1 MKKRVAIITLDCYN
15 NFGNRLQNYALRETI
30 KALGFDV
37 DCLFDQRYAAFQPI
51 RKFQN
56 FSEKYIQEVK
66 YDIGDNA
73 NWAKFNAKYDYFVV
87 GSDQVW
93 APHFTAV
100 TNVLPLF
107 FLQFA
112 SKNKRVAYAASFGM
126 DEIPAEFRARYSIGL
141 LGMNRISLR
150 EKSGAAIVKKLCALD
165 APVLPDP
172 SLLLDKE
179 KWLSIAKPHSG
190 KPKKP
195 YMTVNYVIQGAEG
208 DIKYIKGLAAKL
220 RLELV
225 DLNALAMRNEIGP
238 AEYLDYVNDAT
249 LVCTDS
255 FHNCAFSILFHKP
268 FVVFT
273 SHNERVATRIDSL
286 LETYGLAE
294 RHFSKFREEDV
305 FNIDF
310 TKADEKL
317 RTERTRAVAYLREAL
332 GLEDAGAQAGA
343 IVEKAQCTGCSACF
357 NACPKGC
364 ITMRAD
370 AEGFLYPHI
379 DEESCIHC
387 DLCREACPSLH
398 QRALPKEKTRAF
410 ACRNKDEETRLASS
424 SGGVFSLLAQST
436 VANGGV
442 VFGAVYDEDFSVKHA
457 YAESTEELWRFRGA
471 KYTQS
476 RINTAYRD
484 AKKFLEAGRRV
495 LFSGTACQIAGL
507 QQYLG
512 EAYENL
518 TCVDLVCYGT
528 PSPLAWKQYL
538 AYREAAAGAK
548 LTSVNLRCKE
558 NGWHINHVK
567 YEFENSRV
575 YCSAMMDDPYIYAF
589 MANDTLRR
597 SCFACR
603 YKTTDRMADLTLA
616 DFWGVESVMPEL
628 DDNKGTSLVLA
639 HSEKGLKLL
648 ESLCDLMERRET
660 ELQAALKANPLATS
674 CAPVGAQRMDLAC
687 KLEKGRLCTE
697 NDF

>member
-30 KALGFDV
+30 KALGLDA
-37 DCLFDQRYAAFQPI
+37 DCLFDQRYAAYQPI
-51 RKFQN
+51 RKFQT
-56 FSEKYIQEVK
+56 FSEKHIQEIK
-66 YDIGDNA
+66 YDITNNE

-93 APHFTAV
+93 APHFTSV
-100 TNVLPLF
+100 TSVLPLF

-112 SKNKRVAYAASFGM
+112 PKGKRVAYAASFGM
-126 DEIPAEFRARYSIGL
+126 PEIPAELRAKYSIGL

-150 EKSGAAIVKKLCALD
+150 EKSGAAIVQNLCALD

-179 KWLSIAKPHSG
+179 KWLSIARPHAG

-195 YMTVNYVIQGAEG
+195 YMAVNYVIQGAEG
-208 DIKYIKGLAAKL
+208 DIKYIQALAAKL
-220 RLELV
+220 GLAIV
-225 DLNALAMRNEIGP
+225 DLNALAMKNEIGP
-238 AEYLDYVNDAT
+238 AEYLDYVNDAA

-273 SHNERVATRIDSL
+273 SHNERVSTRIDSL
-286 LETYGLAE
+286 LETYGLMD
-294 RHFSKFREEDV
+294 RRFSQFREEKVYDV
-305 FNIDF
+305 DF
-310 TKADEKL
+310 TKADETL
-317 RTERTRAVAYLREAL
+317 RTERSRAIAYLREAL
-332 GLEDAGAQAGA
+332 GLEDAGLQPGA
-343 IVEKAQCTGCSACF
+343 IVEKAQCTGCTACF
-357 NACPKGC
+357 NACPNGC
-364 ITMRAD
+364 ITMQAD

-387 DLCREACPSLH
+387 DLCREACPSLY

-410 ACRNKDEETRLASS
+410 ACRNKDEATRLASS
-424 SGGVFSLLAQST
+424 SGGVFSLLSQNT

-442 VFGAVYDEDFSVKHA
+442 VFGAIYDEDFSVKHA
-457 YAESTEELWRFRGA
+457 YAESAEALWRFRGS

-476 RINTAYRD
+476 RIGTAYRD
-484 AKKFLEAGRRV
+484 AKAFLETGREV

-507 QQYLG
+507 LQYLG
-512 EAYENL
+512 KAYGNL
-518 TCVDLVCYGT
+518 TCVDVVCYGT

-538 AYREAAAGAK
+538 AYREAAAGAR

-558 NGWHINHVK
+558 NGWHGYNVK
-567 YEFENSRV
+567 YEFENGSV
-575 YCSAMMDDPYIYAF
+575 YCSTAMDDPYIYAF

-597 SCFACR
+597 SCFACH
-603 YKTTDRMADLTLA
+603 YKTTDRMADLTMA
-616 DFWGVESVMPEL
+616 DFWGVEGVMPEL
-628 DDNKGTSLVLA
+628 DDNKGTSLVLV

-648 ESLCDLMERRET
+648 QALRDRMDCRET

-674 CAPVGAQRMDLAC
+674 CAPVGAQRMNLAC
-687 KLEKGRLCTE
+687 ELEKGRLCTE
-697 NDF
+697 NAF